1 MALVNILLAIFY
13 PLAPVVQ
20 LIEGVRHVL
29 ACFRRGFKDPDYL
42 DELRGDY
49 AQLAELDRVIAD
61 MEAILHIAVWH
72 MARFKLGLPYQE
84 HRRNGRARPGNR
96 LSVESVRGRLE
107 RACGMLGELE
117 RMAVRRAWRLK
128 RLIDANPLRLAE
140 HRPPSTTSST
150 TTIFQ
155 RVRQKSSAASP
166 RAGQR
171 IRAPPWRG
179 RNPEIT
185 ADPSPQALPARTRR
199 HA

>member
-13 PLAPVVQ
+13 PLAPVAQ

-128 RLIDANPLRLAE
+128 RLIDANPLGLAE
-140 HRPPSTTSST
+140 HRPPSTTSTT
-150 TTIFQ
+150 TTIFR

-171 IRAPPWRG
+171 IRAPPWLG